1 MDIELQTI
9 KSYPNLKKIFFEN
22 KDLSS
27 EDIFQKIKNEQMP
40 QKEKNAFRLLAVYK
54 VEGNPSD
61 DYIKFVNYV
70 ENITDTTTNI
80 DGGKSLRKRKPTR
93 KSGKSKKHR
102 HTRRNKKQ
110 NRRRK

>member
-1 MDIELQTI
+1 MDIEMQSI
-9 KSYPNLKKIFFEN
+9 NSYPNLKKIFFEN
-22 KDLSS
+22 KNLSS
-27 EDIFQKIKNEQMP
+27 EDIFEKIKNKEIT

-70 ENITDTTTNI
+70 ENITNTETNI
-80 DGGKSLRKRKPTR
+80 DGGKSLRKRKVTR

>member
-1 MDIELQTI
+1 MEIEMQSI
-9 KSYPNLKKIFFEN
+9 NSYPNLKKIFFEN
-22 KDLSS
+22 KNLSS
-27 EDIFQKIKNEQMP
+27 EDIFEKIKIKPMT

-70 ENITDTTTNI
+70 ENITNTETNI
-80 DGGKSLRKRKPTR
+80 DGGKSLRKRKVTR

>member
-1 MDIELQTI
+1 MEIEMQSI
-9 KSYPNLKKIFFEN
+9 NSYPNLKKIFFEN
-22 KDLSS
+22 KNLSS
-27 EDIFQKIKNEQMP
+27 EDIFEKIKNKEMT

-70 ENITDTTTNI
+70 ENITNTETNI
-80 DGGKSLRKRKPTR
+80 DGGKSLRKRKVTR

-110 NRRRK
+110 NKRRK